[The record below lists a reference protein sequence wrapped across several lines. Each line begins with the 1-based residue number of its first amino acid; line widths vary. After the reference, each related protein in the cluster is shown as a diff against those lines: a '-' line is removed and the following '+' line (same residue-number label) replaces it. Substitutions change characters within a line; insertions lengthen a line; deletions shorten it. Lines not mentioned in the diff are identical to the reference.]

1 MKRSL
6 ICPTRSRSVLAT
18 CLFAVAGFAQA
29 EPTRVTF
36 PEDLALLVHY
46 ATVKRGESTEH
57 ISTSREAIEAIRG
70 GKPVPDGTR
79 FVLTDYRNEKV
90 FRYFVMQKGP
100 GWGEDYDAKRRTGD
114 WQFQWFQ
121 PDRSINTRENT
132 ARCQSCHQSQSS
144 QNYLFTAPRLS
155 QYNGRPVE

>member
-1 MKRSL
+1 MKRLSL
-6 ICPTRSRSVLAT
+6 SPRLAPLVAAT
-18 CLFAVAGFAQA
+18 CLLGLGGHAQA

>member
-1 MKRSL
+1 MKRPPNRSTS
-6 ICPTRSRSVLAT
+6 TRLVAAA
-18 CLFAVAGFAQA
+18 CLLGLGWHAQA

-36 PEDLALLVHY
+36 PDDLALLVHY

-57 ISTSREAIEAIRG
+57 ISTSREALEAIRG

-90 FRYFVMQKGP
+90 YRYFVMQKGR
-100 GWGEDYDAKRRTGD
+100 GWGEDYDEKRRTGD
-114 WQFQWFQ
+114 WQFQWFW
-121 PDRSINTRENT
+121 PDRSINSRENT
-132 ARCQSCHQSQSS
+132 ARCQSCHQSQRS